1 MYFSQVTWPNFEH
14 IHKSQDILT
23 RNAILARKLLYS
35 LAEMLDRSKQFGS
48 LLLQGH
54 AEKKQKEAIFVS
66 NSIALFSL
74 IVLVACIAIG
84 FALKKNVGLIA
95 VLAAAVFGSAAGYTD
110 SQIIKGFSSST
121 FIMLLGVSLLCT
133 IATNNG
139 TLELAAK
146 KFLRLSGGHVAI
158 TPVIIYLIGYIVAAI
173 GPGCVPALGI
183 AAALSLP
190 LGKSTGYNSVMLA
203 AIGQIGSMAG
213 RFSPITP
220 ESVLIYN
227 LASEQGITEYQTH
240 TLIYATITT
249 IVLSIVIFFVFKGFR
264 IKEPQ
269 NKEKESL
276 PAFTQKQIIT
286 LVGFLA
292 MIVASAFFKRNVG
305 LISFAVA
312 VVLLLLNVADE
323 KVVIKSVPWST
334 LMMVTGIG
342 MLMNIVSD
350 VGGVALMSNG
360 LASIMTPKTAVAI
373 QGLSAGILSWFSSAI
388 GVVWP
393 TMVPTVGAIAEQVG
407 VKPEG
412 LITIMCMTASFAGFS
427 PASTGGSLIMAAN
440 ATDPEFTK
448 EKENKLF
455 IQMFGLSALL
465 LLLTVLAG
473 LLGLYN
479 IL

>member
-1 MYFSQVTWPNFEH
+1 M
-14 IHKSQDILT
+14 
-23 RNAILARKLLYS
+23 
-35 LAEMLDRSKQFGS
+35 
-48 LLLQGH
+48 
-54 AEKKQKEAIFVS
+54 S
-66 NSIALFSL
+66 NSIALISL
-74 IVLVACIAIG
+74 IILIACIAIG
-84 FALKKNVGLIA
+84 FVLKKNVGLIA
-95 VLAAAVFGSAAGYTD
+95 ILAAAIFGSVAGYSD
-110 SQIIKGFSSST
+110 SAIIKGFSSST

-146 KFLRLSGGHVAI
+146 KFLRLTGGHVLFA
-158 TPVIIYLIGYIVAAI
+158 PIIMYLIGYIVAAI

-227 LASEQGITEYQTH
+227 LASEQGITGYQEH
-240 TLIYATITT
+240 TLIYATVTT
-249 IVLSIVIFFVFKGFR
+249 IILSVIIFLVFKGFQ

-269 NKEKESL
+269 SKEKEILSG
-276 PAFTQKQIIT
+276 FTQKQILT
-286 LVGFLA
+286 LAGFVV

-312 VVLLLLNVADE
+312 VVLLLANVADE
-323 KVVIKSVPWST
+323 KVVIKGVPWST
-334 LMMVTGIG
+334 LLMVTGIG

-350 VGGVALMSNG
+350 VGGVDR

-393 TMVPTVGAIAEQVG
+393 TMVPTVGSIAAQVG
-407 VKPEG
+407 VKPDG
-412 LITIMCMTASFAGFS
+412 LITIMCLTASFAGFS

-440 ATDPEFTK
+440 ATDPDFTK

-455 IQMFGLSALL
+455 IQMFGLSGLL
-465 LLLTVLAG
+465 LFLTVLAG
-473 LLGLYN
+473 LLGVYN

>member
-1 MYFSQVTWPNFEH
+1 M
-14 IHKSQDILT
+14 
-23 RNAILARKLLYS
+23 
-35 LAEMLDRSKQFGS
+35 
-48 LLLQGH
+48 
-54 AEKKQKEAIFVS
+54 
-66 NSIALFSL
+66 
-74 IVLVACIAIG
+74 
-84 FALKKNVGLIA
+84 
-95 VLAAAVFGSAAGYTD
+95 
-110 SQIIKGFSSST
+110 
-121 FIMLLGVSLLCT
+121 
-133 IATNNG
+133 
-139 TLELAAK
+139 
-146 KFLRLSGGHVAI
+146 
-158 TPVIIYLIGYIVAAI
+158 
-173 GPGCVPALGI
+173 PALGI

-227 LASEQGITEYQTH
+227 LASEQGITGYQTH

-249 IVLSIVIFFVFKGFR
+249 IVLSIVIFLVFKGFR

-269 NKEKESL
+269 SKEKESL

-323 KVVIKSVPWST
+323 KVVIKGVPWST

>member
-1 MYFSQVTWPNFEH
+1 M
-14 IHKSQDILT
+14 
-23 RNAILARKLLYS
+23 
-35 LAEMLDRSKQFGS
+35 
-48 LLLQGH
+48 
-54 AEKKQKEAIFVS
+54 S
-66 NSIALFSL
+66 NSIALISL
-74 IVLVACIAIG
+74 IILIACIAIG
-84 FALKKNVGLIA
+84 FVLKKNVGLIA
-95 VLAAAVFGSAAGYTD
+95 ILAAAIFGSVAGYSD
-110 SQIIKGFSSST
+110 SAIIKGFSSST

-146 KFLRLSGGHVAI
+146 KFLRLTGGHVLFA
-158 TPVIIYLIGYIVAAI
+158 PIIMYLIGYIVAAI
-173 GPGCVPALGI
+173 GPGCVP

-227 LASEQGITEYQTH
+227 LASEQGITGYQEH
-240 TLIYATITT
+240 TLIYATVTT
-249 IVLSIVIFFVFKGFR
+249 IILSVIIFLVLNKGFQ

-269 NKEKESL
+269 SKEKEILSG
-276 PAFTQKQIIT
+276 FTQKQILT
-286 LVGFLA
+286 LAGFVV

-312 VVLLLLNVADE
+312 VVLLLANVADE
-323 KVVIKSVPWST
+323 KVVIKGVPWST
-334 LMMVTGIG
+334 LLMVTGIG

-350 VGGVALMSNG
+350 VGGVDLMSNG

-393 TMVPTVGAIAEQVG
+393 TMVPTVGSIAAQVG
-407 VKPEG
+407 VKPDG
-412 LITIMCMTASFAGFS
+412 LITIMCLTASFAGFS

-440 ATDPEFTK
+440 ATDPDFTK

-455 IQMFGLSALL
+455 IQMFGLSGLL
-465 LLLTVLAG
+465 LFLTVLAG
-473 LLGLYN
+473 LLGVYN

>member
-1 MYFSQVTWPNFEH
+1 
-14 IHKSQDILT
+14 
-23 RNAILARKLLYS
+23 
-35 LAEMLDRSKQFGS
+35 MLDRSKQFGS

-84 FALKKNVGLIA
+84 FVLKKNVGLIA

-158 TPVIIYLIGYIVAAI
+158 TPVIMYLIGYIVAAI

-190 LGKSTGYNSVMLA
+190 LGYNSVMLA

-227 LASEQGITEYQTH
+227 LASEQGITDYQTH

-249 IVLSIVIFFVFKGFR
+249 IVLSIIIFLVFKGFQ

-269 NKEKESL
+269 SKEKEILSG
-276 PAFTQKQIIT
+276 FTQKQILT
-286 LVGFLA
+286 LAGFVV

-323 KVVIKSVPWST
+323 KVVIKGVPWST
-334 LMMVTGIG
+334 LLMVTGIG

-373 QGLSAGILSWFSSAI
+373 QGFSAGILSWFSSAI

-412 LITIMCMTASFAGFS
+412 LITIMCLTASFAGFS

-455 IQMFGLSALL
+455 IQMFGLSGLL

>member
-1 MYFSQVTWPNFEH
+1 M
-14 IHKSQDILT
+14 
-23 RNAILARKLLYS
+23 
-35 LAEMLDRSKQFGS
+35 
-48 LLLQGH
+48 
-54 AEKKQKEAIFVS
+54 S
-66 NSIALFSL
+66 NSIALISL
-74 IVLVACIAIG
+74 IILIACIAIG
-84 FALKKNVGLIA
+84 FVLKKNVGLIA
-95 VLAAAVFGSAAGYTD
+95 ILAAAIFGSVAGYSD
-110 SQIIKGFSSST
+110 SAIIKGFSSST

-146 KFLRLSGGHVAI
+146 KFLRLTGGHVLFA
-158 TPVIIYLIGYIVAAI
+158 PIIMYLIGYIV
-173 GPGCVPALGI
+173 
-183 AAALSLP
+183 
-190 LGKSTGYNSVMLA
+190 A

-227 LASEQGITEYQTH
+227 LASEQGITGYQEH
-240 TLIYATITT
+240 TLIYATVTT
-249 IVLSIVIFFVFKGFR
+249 IILSVIIFLVFKGFQ

-269 NKEKESL
+269 SKEKEILSG
-276 PAFTQKQIIT
+276 FTQKQILT
-286 LVGFLA
+286 LAGFVV

-312 VVLLLLNVADE
+312 VVLLLANVADE
-323 KVVIKSVPWST
+323 KVVIKGVPWST
-334 LMMVTGIG
+334 LLMVTGIG

-350 VGGVALMSNG
+350 VGGVDLMSNG

-393 TMVPTVGAIAEQVG
+393 TMVPTVGSIAAQVG
-407 VKPEG
+407 VKPDG
-412 LITIMCMTASFAGFS
+412 LITIMCLTASFAGFS

-440 ATDPEFTK
+440 ATDPDFTK

-455 IQMFGLSALL
+455 IQMFGLSGLL
-465 LLLTVLAG
+465 LFLTVLAG
-473 LLGLYN
+473 LLGVYN

>member
-1 MYFSQVTWPNFEH
+1 
-14 IHKSQDILT
+14 
-23 RNAILARKLLYS
+23 
-35 LAEMLDRSKQFGS
+35 MLDRSKQFGS

-84 FALKKNVGLIA
+84 FVIKKNVGLIA

-158 TPVIIYLIGYIVAAI
+158 TPVIMYLIGYIVAAI

-227 LASEQGITEYQTH
+227 LASEQGITGYQTH

-249 IVLSIVIFFVFKGFR
+249 IVLSIVIFLVFKGFQ

-269 NKEKESL
+269 SKEKEIL

-323 KVVIKSVPWST
+323 KVVIKGVPWST
-334 LMMVTGIG
+334 LLMVTGIG

-350 VGGVALMSNG
+350 VGGVELMSNG

-412 LITIMCMTASFAGFS
+412 LITIMCLTASFAGFS

-455 IQMFGLSALL
+455 IQMFGLSGLL

>member
-1 MYFSQVTWPNFEH
+1 M
-14 IHKSQDILT
+14 
-23 RNAILARKLLYS
+23 
-35 LAEMLDRSKQFGS
+35 
-48 LLLQGH
+48 
-54 AEKKQKEAIFVS
+54 S

-158 TPVIIYLIGYIVAAI
+158 TPVIMYLIGYIVAAI

-227 LASEQGITEYQTH
+227 LASEQGITGYQTH

-249 IVLSIVIFFVFKGFR
+249 IVLSIVIFLVFKGFR

-269 NKEKESL
+269 SKEKESL

-323 KVVIKSVPWST
+323 KVVIKGVPWST
-334 LMMVTGIG
+334 LLMVTGIG

-393 TMVPTVGAIAEQVG
+393 TMVPAPTVGTMVVQLCDRRRVAHHGAYSRCHRRAGRRQAGGPYHHHVPDRFLCRLQPGVHRRQPDHGGQRHRPRVHERKREQALHPDVRS
-407 VKPEG
+407 VRPAAAPDG
-412 LITIMCMTASFAGFS
+412 LGWSAGPVQYPVIFHTS
-427 PASTGGSLIMAAN
+427 
-440 ATDPEFTK
+440 
-448 EKENKLF
+448 EK
-455 IQMFGLSALL
+455 
-465 LLLTVLAG
+465 
-473 LLGLYN
+473 
-479 IL
+479 

>member
-1 MYFSQVTWPNFEH
+1 MVWQKCSIAANSL
-14 IHKSQDILT
+14 KSSP
-23 RNAILARKLLYS
+23 A
-35 LAEMLDRSKQFGS
+35 
-48 LLLQGH
+48 GH
-54 AEKKQKEAIFVS
+54 AEKNKRRQFCEQTLHCFPDRAGC
-66 NSIALFSL
+66 LHRL
-74 IVLVACIAIG
+74 G

-110 SQIIKGFSSST
+110 SQIIKGSNQHLHHAAASRCCAP
-121 FIMLLGVSLLCT
+121 SLPT
-133 IATNNG
+133 TVRWV
-139 TLELAAK
+139 AAK
-146 KFLRLSGGHVAI
+146 VSAPVRRPCGHHSGHHV
-158 TPVIIYLIGYIVAAI
+158 PDRHIVAAI
-173 GPGCVPALGI
+173 GPAVPALGI

-276 PAFTQKQIIT
+276 PAITQKQIIT

-323 KVVIKSVPWST
+323 KVVIKSVP
-334 LMMVTGIG
+334 
-342 MLMNIVSD
+342 D
-350 VGGVALMSNG
+350 H
-360 LASIMTPKTAVAI
+360 
-373 QGLSAGILSWFSSAI
+373 
-388 GVVWP
+388 
-393 TMVPTVGAIAEQVG
+393 
-407 VKPEG
+407 
-412 LITIMCMTASFAGFS
+412 
-427 PASTGGSLIMAAN
+427 PADGHRHRHADEHCL
-440 ATDPEFTK
+440 
-448 EKENKLF
+448 
-455 IQMFGLSALL
+455 
-465 LLLTVLAG
+465 
-473 LLGLYN
+473 
-479 IL
+479 

>member
-1 MYFSQVTWPNFEH
+1 M
-14 IHKSQDILT
+14 
-23 RNAILARKLLYS
+23 
-35 LAEMLDRSKQFGS
+35 
-48 LLLQGH
+48 
-54 AEKKQKEAIFVS
+54 S
-66 NSIALFSL
+66 NSIALISL
-74 IVLVACIAIG
+74 IILIACIAIG
-84 FALKKNVGLIA
+84 FVLKKNVGLIA
-95 VLAAAVFGSAAGYTD
+95 ILAAAIFGSVAGYSD
-110 SQIIKGFSSST
+110 SAIIKGFSSST

-146 KFLRLSGGHVAI
+146 KFLRLTGGHVLFA
-158 TPVIIYLIGYIVAAI
+158 PIIMYLIGYIV
-173 GPGCVPALGI
+173 
-183 AAALSLP
+183 
-190 LGKSTGYNSVMLA
+190 A

-227 LASEQGITEYQTH
+227 LASEQGITGYQEH
-240 TLIYATITT
+240 TLIYATVTT
-249 IVLSIVIFFVFKGFR
+249 IILSVIIFLVFKGFQ

-269 NKEKESL
+269 SKEKEILSG
-276 PAFTQKQIIT
+276 FTQKQILT
-286 LVGFLA
+286 LAGFVV
-292 MIVASAFFKRNVG
+292 MIVASAFFKRTVG

-312 VVLLLLNVADE
+312 VVLLLANVADE
-323 KVVIKSVPWST
+323 KVVIKGVPWST
-334 LMMVTGIG
+334 LLMVTGIG

-350 VGGVALMSNG
+350 VGGVDLMSNG

-393 TMVPTVGAIAEQVG
+393 TMVPTVGSIAAQVG
-407 VKPEG
+407 VKPDG
-412 LITIMCMTASFAGFS
+412 LITIMCLTASFAGFS

-440 ATDPEFTK
+440 ATDPDFTK

-455 IQMFGLSALL
+455 IQMFGLSGLL
-465 LLLTVLAG
+465 LFLTVLAG
-473 LLGLYN
+473 LLGVYN

>member
-1 MYFSQVTWPNFEH
+1 MHDSGY
-14 IHKSQDILT
+14 KS
-23 RNAILARKLLYS
+23 ALARRACQYSDARPPRKTDGILLESETPPHMRGKAY
-35 LAEMLDRSKQFGS
+35 
-48 LLLQGH
+48 
-54 AEKKQKEAIFVS
+54 
-66 NSIALFSL
+66 
-74 IVLVACIAIG
+74 
-84 FALKKNVGLIA
+84 
-95 VLAAAVFGSAAGYTD
+95 
-110 SQIIKGFSSST
+110 
-121 FIMLLGVSLLCT
+121 
-133 IATNNG
+133 NNG

-158 TPVIIYLIGYIVAAI
+158 TPVIMYLIGYIVAAI

-227 LASEQGITEYQTH
+227 LASEQGITDYQTH

-249 IVLSIVIFFVFKGFR
+249 IVLSIIIFLVFKGFQ

-269 NKEKESL
+269 SKEKEIL

-323 KVVIKSVPWST
+323 KVVIKGVPWST
-334 LMMVTGIG
+334 LLMVTGIG
-342 MLMNIVSD
+342 MLMNIVSAYPD
-350 VGGVALMSNG
+350 LNIVVDLATTFGCPFEGKYDDPQAVVDFLKDYIDAGMTTCCLCDTIGIADPAQVKAVIGALKAAYPTLNLQVHFHDTRG
-360 LASIMTPKTAVAI
+360 L
-373 QGLSAGILSWFSSAI
+373 G
-388 GVVWP
+388 
-393 TMVPTVGAIAEQVG
+393 MVNT
-407 VKPEG
+407 
-412 LITIMCMTASFAGFS
+412 
-427 PASTGGSLIMAAN
+427 MAAIESGI
-440 ATDPEFTK
+440 TEV
-448 EKENKLF
+448 
-455 IQMFGLSALL
+455 QSALGGL
-465 LLLTVLAG
+465 GGCPFAPGASGNLSTEDMIWMLNEMGYETGIEFSKVLAAAKYQASHIPG
-473 LLGLYN
+473 NYSGHH
-479 IL
+479 IHIEQETPCKF

>member
-1 MYFSQVTWPNFEH
+1 M
-14 IHKSQDILT
+14 
-23 RNAILARKLLYS
+23 
-35 LAEMLDRSKQFGS
+35 
-48 LLLQGH
+48 
-54 AEKKQKEAIFVS
+54 S
-66 NSIALFSL
+66 NSIALISL
-74 IVLVACIAIG
+74 IILIACIAIG
-84 FALKKNVGLIA
+84 FVLKKNVGLIA
-95 VLAAAVFGSAAGYTD
+95 ILAAAIFGSVAGYSD
-110 SQIIKGFSSST
+110 SAIIKGFSSST

-146 KFLRLSGGHVAI
+146 KFLRLTGGHVLFA
-158 TPVIIYLIGYIVAAI
+158 PIIMYLIGYIV
-173 GPGCVPALGI
+173 
-183 AAALSLP
+183 
-190 LGKSTGYNSVMLA
+190 A

-227 LASEQGITEYQTH
+227 LASEQGITGYQEH
-240 TLIYATITT
+240 TLIYATVTT
-249 IVLSIVIFFVFKGFR
+249 IILSVIIFLVFKGFQ

-269 NKEKESL
+269 SKEKEILSG
-276 PAFTQKQIIT
+276 FTQKQILT
-286 LVGFLA
+286 LAGFVA

-312 VVLLLLNVADE
+312 VVLLLANVADE
-323 KVVIKSVPWST
+323 KVVIKGVPWST
-334 LMMVTGIG
+334 LLMVTGIG

-350 VGGVALMSNG
+350 VGGVDLMSNG

-393 TMVPTVGAIAEQVG
+393 TMVPTVGSIAAQVG
-407 VKPEG
+407 VKPDG
-412 LITIMCMTASFAGFS
+412 LITIMCLTASFAGFS

-440 ATDPEFTK
+440 ATDPDFTK

-455 IQMFGLSALL
+455 IQMFGLSGLL
-465 LLLTVLAG
+465 LFLTVLAG
-473 LLGLYN
+473 LLGVYN